1 MRTAKERKMS
11 KRLTTLLTAIAI
23 SGLIAL
29 STTASFAGSVRDH
42 RNTAGKTLIG
52 SRGGYGC
59 GDCVRLNNMPGGVA
73 VTQGG
78 KVVPTKVMPAPG
90 GTYSRGGG
98 GKR

>member
-1 MRTAKERKMS
+1 MS
-11 KRLTTLLTAIAI
+11 KRLTTLLTAIAT

-52 SRGGYGC
+52 SRGGGGC
-59 GDCVRLNNMPGGVA
+59 GNCVRLNNMSGGVA

-78 KVVPTKVMPAPG
+78 KVVPTKVMPPPG
-90 GTYSRGGG
+90 GTYGRHGGG
-98 GKR
+98 RR